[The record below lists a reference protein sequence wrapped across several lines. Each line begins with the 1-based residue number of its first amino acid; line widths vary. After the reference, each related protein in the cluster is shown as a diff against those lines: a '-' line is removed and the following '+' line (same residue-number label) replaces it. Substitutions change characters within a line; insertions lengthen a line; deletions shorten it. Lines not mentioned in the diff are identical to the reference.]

1 MNVDTYKNKYSTSVY
16 KEMDIN
22 HVFKTIKSDKSK
34 VKKEDR
40 LGVVYA
46 SSSSLKGRKHEDIK
60 IFTGLAFIDI
70 DNCSDP
76 KKVKAEFMNIDC
88 TFATWFSSSGNV
100 HSLIKIPISKDKDE
114 FKRRYRILVK
124 DLEEEIGDWGSIDP
138 ITVNPSQ
145 LAFISHDAEIYIN
158 KDCETYEGI
167 YLPSLPKKNRKIKF
181 NVNNDTSTK
190 WCVGKV
196 EKWYN
201 DIVDNGYPQVLKY
214 AMTLGGWSA
223 AGYIE
228 NNNALEV
235 LLALIKHNNYLNSNQ
250 SSGSLETYL
259 KAATSS
265 FNEGLKHPLHW
276 H

>member
-1 MNVDTYKNKYSTSVY
+1 MDLNIYKNKHS
-16 KEMDIN
+16 KEFDGIIELN
-22 HVFKTIKSDKSK
+22 KVFSLIKTKASDLPKA
-34 VKKEDR
+34 DR

-46 SSSSLKGRKHEDIK
+46 SKSKKGRKHEDIVSYN
-60 IFTGLAFIDI
+60 GMVFIDV
-70 DNCSDP
+70 DECKEP
-76 KKVKAEFMNIDC
+76 KKIKELFTEIDC
-88 TFATWFSSSGNV
+88 TIATWYSTSGNV
-100 HSLIKIPISKDKDE
+100 HALIKIPVCNSKNE
-114 FKRRYRILVK
+114 FKRRYELLVK
-124 DLEEEIGDWGSIDP
+124 DLKDEIEDWGVIDE
-138 ITVNPSQ
+138 ITSNPTQ
-145 LAFISHDAEIYIN
+145 LAFISNDADIYIN
-158 KDCETYEGI
+158 DAPETYEGI